1 MTNSKS
7 GLEGTTAARTAISDV
22 DGEQGRLIYQGIDI
36 FELAESSTFEETTY
50 LIRNGKL
57 PNAEQL
63 GSLNARLSKNRR
75 PPREVVDLISGLPK
89 DAAPMDTLRTAVSAM
104 GLYDPDTGDESREA
118 NTRKAVRLVAQ
129 TPTLVA
135 YIERLRNGQE
145 IVEPR
150 EDFPL
155 AANFLYMLTG
165 EEPTPESAEEFDAAL
180 VLHVDHELNASAFT
194 SRVISATLADMYSA
208 VTGAIGALSGPSHG
222 GANKRVM
229 EMLAEI
235 GEPENAEDYVKNALG
250 RGERIMGFGHRVYR
264 VMDPRAKILKGMSR
278 NLGGRTGNTKWF
290 EISEIVEDTVI
301 REKNIF
307 PNVDFYSAS
316 FYHELGIATDL
327 FPAIFA
333 MSRMSGWTAHVL
345 EQQADNRLI
354 RPRAEYTGP
363 RDAAYVPLGDRS

>member
-1 MTNSKS
+1 MTYAKA
-7 GLEGTTAARTAISDV
+7 GLEGTTAAHTAISDV

-36 FELAESSTFEETTY
+36 FELAGSSTFEETTY
-50 LIRNGKL
+50 LIRNGEL
-57 PNAEQL
+57 PNVEQL
-63 GSLNARLSKNRR
+63 GTLNRQLAENRR
-75 PPREVVDLISGLPK
+75 PPREVVGLIRNLPR
-89 DAAPMDTLRTAVSAM
+89 DAAPMDALRSAVSAM

-118 NTRKAVRLVAQ
+118 NVRKAVRLVAQ

-135 YIERLRNGQE
+135 YIERLRNGEE

-150 EDFPL
+150 QDLSL

-165 EEPTPESAEEFDAAL
+165 EEPTAESAEEFDAAL

-194 SRVISATLADMYSA
+194 SRVISATQADMYSA
-208 VTGAIGALSGPSHG
+208 VTGAIGALSGASHG
-222 GANKRVM
+222 GANQRVM
-229 EMLAEI
+229 ETLEEI
-235 GEPENAEDYVKNALG
+235 GSPEKAEDYVRDLLG
-250 RGERIMGFGHRVYR
+250 RGERVMGFGHRVYR
-264 VMDPRAKILKGMSR
+264 VMDPRAKILKGMAR
-278 NLGGRTGNTKWF
+278 NLGERHGNTKWF
-290 EISEIVEDTVI
+290 EISEIVEDIVI

-316 FYHELGIATDL
+316 FYRELGIATDL

-363 RDAAYVPLGDRS
+363 RDAAYIPLEER